1 MTEFDNVL
9 RLIRA
14 EGEPPNTGEFTGA
27 YPGEAGFDEQK
38 DATEEAIDEQGDFT
52 GGDIPG
58 GGGGGGEFGG
68 GGLGG
73 PESSGGPEGG
83 SGQPQQQPQ
92 GKDYTNLK
100 AIPNE
105 DMINHM
111 FDDNDIDYTRLK
123 V

>member
-9 RLIRA
+9 KLIRA

-27 YPGEAGFDEQK
+27 YPGEAGFEEQK
-38 DATEEAIDEQGDFT
+38 ADTEEAIDEQGDFT
-52 GGDIPG
+52 GGDSTPG
-58 GGGGGGEFGG
+58 GGGGGEMGG

-73 PESSGGPEGG
+73 PESQGGPEGAQ
-83 SGQPQQQPQ
+83 GQPQQPQ
-92 GKDYTNLK
+92 GKDYTNLE
-100 AIPNE
+100 AVPNE
-105 DMINHM
+105 KMIDTL